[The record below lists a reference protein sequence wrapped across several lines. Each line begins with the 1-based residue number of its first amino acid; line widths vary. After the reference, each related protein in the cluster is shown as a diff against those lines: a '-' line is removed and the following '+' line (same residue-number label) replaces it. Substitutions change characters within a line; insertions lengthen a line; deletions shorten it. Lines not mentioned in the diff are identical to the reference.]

1 MSFGD
6 AQRAPM
12 IKGLSWLGTR
22 TERFSELTAFYR
34 EAMGL
39 EVDHEEE
46 DFAIFK
52 LPDGSK
58 VEVFGPSDQDHVH
71 FDTGPV
77 VGFEVDDID
86 AAREHLQAR
95 GAEFI
100 EPIQRWEPTGDAW
113 SHFRA
118 PDGNV
123 YELTQRGR

>member
-1 MSFGD
+1 
-6 AQRAPM
+6 M

-22 TERFSELTAFYR
+22 TDAYSELVTFYR
-34 EAMGL
+34 DAMGL

-46 DFAIFK
+46 DFIVFA

-58 VEVFGPSDQDHVH
+58 VEVFGPSDQDHAH

-77 VGFEVDDID
+77 AGFDVDDVGS
-86 AAREHLQAR
+86 ARERLEAG

-100 EPIQRWEPTGDAW
+100 GPIHRWEPTGEAW
-113 SHFRA
+113 AHFRA

-123 YELTQRGR
+123 YELTQRGKRQ